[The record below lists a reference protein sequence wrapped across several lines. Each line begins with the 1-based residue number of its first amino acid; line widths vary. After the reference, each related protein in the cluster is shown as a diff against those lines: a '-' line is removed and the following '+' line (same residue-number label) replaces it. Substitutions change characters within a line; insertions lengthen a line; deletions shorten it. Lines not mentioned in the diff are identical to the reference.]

1 MATIMVVSILLLR
14 VISAMVDYVDRP
26 PIVTEAHEQF
36 PRDSEMQYALPRVGV
51 QFRQNGWR
59 PFADPRYIRIV
70 FEQGVISMSG
80 NVTYAD
86 LGTKECA
93 FVDRDGRLIAD
104 GALCPRASGDSAGY
118 LQGDFHDATFAFVR
132 ARARKV
138 LDEFAA
144 LPDREIVAFTH
155 GTFIRALQCEVLGLN
170 CHHFGA
176 CPPTGTPT
184 EVRLIEVTA
193 TGERYWELGDQDAK
207 VQNLSKNAPTSRPR
221 VSRMMTHGG

>member
-1 MATIMVVSILLLR
+1 MEGLR
-14 VISAMVDYVDRP
+14 EHNNFNACNHRRPISSEHRAAFPEVDFGAVDP
-26 PIVTEAHEQF
+26 VGPAHRAEWLDDASYK
-36 PRDSEMQYALPRVGV
+36 DS
-51 QFRQNGWR
+51 
-59 PFADPRYIRIV
+59 
-70 FEQGVISMSG
+70 
-80 NVTYAD
+80 
-86 LGTKECA
+86 
-93 FVDRDGRLIAD
+93 
-104 GALCPRASGDSAGY
+104 
-118 LQGDFHDATFAFVR
+118 FAFVR
-132 ARARKV
+132 ARAAKV

-221 VSRMMTHGG
+221 VSRVMTHGG